1 MTRHNLKSSTTNQ
14 AILFMITTLFM
25 FSVMDIIAKYLN
37 NNYETFQIVWA
48 RYTSQTVLA
57 FLFLA
62 PRLKILLKTEF
73 LKLQLIRSTFLF
85 LATCCFFNGIYLVGL
100 AKSAAI
106 MAINPLII
114 TILATMFLSEKAGVR
129 RYLGISLGFI
139 GTIIIIRPGTDVFEI
154 STLFPLGAAVCY
166 SGYAIST
173 RFLGSEE
180 SPWTSF
186 LYTALMGAILAS
198 IIVPFYWTNPK
209 ILDLMLMISMGIAG
223 GIGHYCIIRAFT
235 LAEASTIAPY
245 SYLGIIFA
253 TIWGMVIFHEY
264 PDIET
269 YFGTLVIV
277 MSGLYVWWR
286 ENQSN
291 QRLL

>member
-1 MTRHNLKSSTTNQ
+1 
-14 AILFMITTLFM
+14 
-25 FSVMDIIAKYLN
+25 
-37 NNYETFQIVWA
+37 
-48 RYTSQTVLA
+48 
-57 FLFLA
+57 
-62 PRLKILLKTEF
+62 
-73 LKLQLIRSTFLF
+73 
-85 LATCCFFNGIYLVGL
+85 
-100 AKSAAI
+100 
-106 MAINPLII
+106 
-114 TILATMFLSEKAGVR
+114 
-129 RYLGISLGFI
+129 
-139 GTIIIIRPGTDVFEI
+139 
-154 STLFPLGAAVCY
+154 
-166 SGYAIST
+166 
-173 RFLGSEE
+173 
-180 SPWTSF
+180 
-186 LYTALMGAILAS
+186 MGAILAS

-277 MSGLYVWWR
+277 MAGLYVWWR

>member
-1 MTRHNLKSSTTNQ
+1 MTINNFTSSTTNQ
-14 AILFMITTLFM
+14 AILFMISTLFM
-25 FSVMDIIAKYLN
+25 FSILDIIAKYLN
-37 NNYETFQIVWA
+37 NNYSTIQIVWA

-57 FLFLA
+57 FIFFA
-62 PRLKILLKTEF
+62 PKLKTLLKTNF
-73 LKLQLIRSTFLF
+73 LQLQLVRSTFLF
-85 LATCCFFNGIYLVGL
+85 LATCCFFSGIYLVGL

-114 TILATMFLSEKAGVR
+114 TILATFFLREKAGFR
-129 RYLGISLGFI
+129 RYLGITVGFM

-154 STLFPLGAAVCY
+154 STLFPIGAALCY

-186 LYTALMGAILAS
+186 LYTALMGTILAS
-198 IIVPFYWTNPK
+198 IIVPFYWASPK
-209 ILDLMLMISMGIAG
+209 MSDAMLMISMGIFG

-245 SYLGIIFA
+245 SYIGIIFA
-253 TIWGMVIFHEY
+253 TFWGMVIFHEF
-264 PDIET
+264 PDLQT

-277 MSGLYVWWR
+277 VAGLYVWWR
-286 ENQSN
+286 ENRSIK
-291 QRLL
+291 RLL

>member
-1 MTRHNLKSSTTNQ
+1 
-14 AILFMITTLFM
+14 
-25 FSVMDIIAKYLN
+25 
-37 NNYETFQIVWA
+37 
-48 RYTSQTVLA
+48 
-57 FLFLA
+57 
-62 PRLKILLKTEF
+62 
-73 LKLQLIRSTFLF
+73 
-85 LATCCFFNGIYLVGL
+85 
-100 AKSAAI
+100 

-114 TILATMFLSEKAGVR
+114 TILATMFLNEKAGVR

-277 MSGLYVWWR
+277 MAGLYVWWR